1 MSKCTDLVIRLA
13 SERGL
18 SLPKDDLRLIVT
30 DVEKQVAGKTIL
42 SESQYNEAISL
53 AVENLSQ
60 KKIALRQMKLE
71 ALLRVLKTNEL
82 KNRIEKYDG
91 EDIDGLLTFLRGES
105 KLRVGSRD
113 SLAAKT
119 QAAQNQFISE
129 LEISLNEKGK
139 TLRAALESG
148 KFDKEIYQ
156 YAYDLAGGKK
166 PSDIDVSPEAKLI
179 HEAIFNSSNG
189 IRERI
194 NRSGGFIGFR
204 DDRIVTQSH
213 DMKKIKDAGFE
224 QWRNDFESL
233 IDKQRTFANLTNQQE
248 RDKYLLELYNRF
260 ITGKHYLADD
270 GRTEVSF
277 RPTATNLAK
286 KISQK
291 RQIHF
296 KDGKAAFEYATKY
309 SDGKIWDKLIGDITK
324 SSRSVTLLE
333 NLGPNPKAALDNV
346 IESIEKDALAKGAS
360 VPNVK
365 IKQVQAEF
373 EYLNGLH
380 DIPSNVTLAEVGHTF
395 RALESLSKLGGAVLA
410 AGPDLVFKAATLNR
424 RTDMGFFGSTVKA
437 MTDVVGGVPKADRE
451 HISNMFGIYA
461 EVVTGKVFSRFG
473 ATDGMPGRMSQLQQ
487 KFFQWNFLQGWTMS
501 HKKGIVAAHSHDLAR
516 YRNTDFDALPPNTKR
531 NLELYNVS
539 ADEWNILRNGETLN
553 PETGNHFI
561 TPETINSLSDDV
573 IDPVIQRLQGTTD
586 ITDNMRM
593 QFKDTV
599 RTKFLTMATDIADEG
614 VVTPG
619 QRERVLMTLGTQ
631 KGTVLGEFM
640 RFVGQFKAFPVTVI
654 TKQMMPQYYSAGGGV
669 RGVASLIPI
678 IIATTALGYVS
689 GAAKDL
695 AKGRQPRDPKDSK
708 TWADALVRGGGLGL
722 FGDFMFNEYS
732 RYGRSFQESLLG
744 PGIGTFSDAVALAHK
759 TAMLK
764 ADAGDYFSFMKNITP
779 GQNLFYTEAAFN
791 YLFFYGLMEMN
802 DPGYISRIEKRRR
815 NDFEQEF
822 WLDPTESAVRF

>member
-1 MSKCTDLVIRLA
+1 MSKCKDLVIRLA

-18 SLPKDDLRLIVT
+18 NLPKDDLRLIVT

-91 EDIDGLLTFLRGES
+91 EDIDGLLTFLRGEA

-129 LEISLNEKGK
+129 LEMSLNEKGK
-139 TLRAALESG
+139 TLRAAFESG

-156 YAYDLAGGKK
+156 YAYDLAVGKK

-224 QWRNDFESL
+224 QWRNDFEGL

-277 RPTATNLAK
+277 RPTSANLAK

-309 SDGKIWDKLIGDITK
+309 SEGKIWDKLIGDITK
-324 SSRSVTLLE
+324 SSKSVTLLE

-346 IESIEKDALAKGAS
+346 IESIEKDALAKGES
-360 VPNVK
+360 VPNFK
-365 IKQVQAEF
+365 IKQAQAEF

-395 RALESLSKLGGAVLA
+395 RALRLE
-410 AGPDLVFKAATLNR
+410 
-424 RTDMGFFGSTVKA
+424 
-437 MTDVVGGVPKADRE
+437 
-451 HISNMFGIYA
+451 
-461 EVVTGKVFSRFG
+461 
-473 ATDGMPGRMSQLQQ
+473 QL
-487 KFFQWNFLQGWTMS
+487 FLM
-501 HKKGIVAAHSHDLAR
+501 
-516 YRNTDFDALPPNTKR
+516 
-531 NLELYNVS
+531 
-539 ADEWNILRNGETLN
+539 
-553 PETGNHFI
+553 
-561 TPETINSLSDDV
+561 
-573 IDPVIQRLQGTTD
+573 
-586 ITDNMRM
+586 
-593 QFKDTV
+593 
-599 RTKFLTMATDIADEG
+599 
-614 VVTPG
+614 
-619 QRERVLMTLGTQ
+619 
-631 KGTVLGEFM
+631 
-640 RFVGQFKAFPVTVI
+640 
-654 TKQMMPQYYSAGGGV
+654 
-669 RGVASLIPI
+669 
-678 IIATTALGYVS
+678 
-689 GAAKDL
+689 
-695 AKGRQPRDPKDSK
+695 
-708 TWADALVRGGGLGL
+708 
-722 FGDFMFNEYS
+722 
-732 RYGRSFQESLLG
+732 
-744 PGIGTFSDAVALAHK
+744 
-759 TAMLK
+759 
-764 ADAGDYFSFMKNITP
+764 
-779 GQNLFYTEAAFN
+779 
-791 YLFFYGLMEMN
+791 
-802 DPGYISRIEKRRR
+802 
-815 NDFEQEF
+815 
-822 WLDPTESAVRF
+822 